1 LNNTV
6 GPAYRVNGR
15 RLSDIIKNS
24 SDIAI
29 ALNFLTIDF
38 QQDIASLNPGKLCG
52 PVAYDNLSLY
62 SSLVGLDP

>member
-6 GPAYRVNGR
+6 CPAYRVNGR
-15 RLSDIIKNS
+15 RLSDIIKNP

-29 ALNFLTIDF
+29 AFNFDTIDF
-38 QQDIASLNPGKLCG
+38 QQDIASLNPCKLCG
-52 PVAYDNLSLY
+52 SIACDYLSLY